1 VETDREPVA
10 GEAGAPAR
18 RESQSR
24 LAALHA
30 RSQRLVDRAQERA
43 QVERSRHGS
52 VDAVFEMVDH
62 DAEVGGSIMAG
73 ALAYRLFI
81 WLLPLALVA
90 VAGLG
95 IASSAASRTPESAAE
110 SAGLAGLVSSSV
122 AAAADS
128 PARWYALL
136 IGFPIL
142 IYATRSVLRTL
153 VVMHRLIWV
162 DLRGAAPKPTIGATL
177 RLLGALVGFFVISA
191 LASAARAWSPGSGVL
206 VILLIPLPFAALWLL
221 VSMRLPHRTARW
233 QALVPGAIAFG
244 VGVQLLNV
252 VIAYVIAPQ
261 AASKQGTYGSLGIA
275 AALLLGLFLISRLIT
290 ATAVL
295 NAILWNRSS
304 VGVRERPRASS

>member
-1 VETDREPVA
+1 M
-10 GEAGAPAR
+10 
-18 RESQSR
+18 
-24 LAALHA
+24 
-30 RSQRLVDRAQERA
+30 
-43 QVERSRHGS
+43 
-52 VDAVFEMVDH
+52 FEMVDH

-95 IASSAASRTPESAAE
+95 IASSAASRSPESAAR

-136 IGFPIL
+136 IGIPIL
-142 IYATRSVLRTL
+142 IYATRSLLRAL
-153 VVMHRLIWV
+153 VVTHRLIWM
-162 DLRGAAPKPTIGATL
+162 DLRGTAPKPTIGATL

-221 VSMRLPHRTARW
+221 VSVRLPHRTARW
-233 QALVPGAIAFG
+233 QALIPGAIAFG

-261 AASKQGTYGSLGIA
+261 AASKQGTYGSLGMA
-275 AALLLGLFLISRLIT
+275 AALLLGLFLISRLVT

-304 VGVRERPRASS
+304 VGVRDRPRESP

>member
-1 VETDREPVA
+1 
-10 GEAGAPAR
+10 
-18 RESQSR
+18 
-24 LAALHA
+24 
-30 RSQRLVDRAQERA
+30 
-43 QVERSRHGS
+43 
-52 VDAVFEMVDH
+52 MVDH

-95 IASSAASRTPESAAE
+95 IASSAASRSPESAAR

-128 PARWYALL
+128 PARWYAIL
-136 IGFPIL
+136 IGIPIL
-142 IYATRSVLRTL
+142 IYATRTVLRTL
-153 VVMHRLIWV
+153 VVTHRLIWI

-177 RLLGALVGFFVISA
+177 RLLGALLGFVVSA

-221 VSMRLPHRTARW
+221 VSVRLPHRTAPW
-233 QALVPGAIAFG
+233 QALVPGALAFG

-295 NAILWNRSS
+295 NAVLWNRSS
-304 VGVRERPRASS
+304 VRMRDRAREPA

>member
-1 VETDREPVA
+1 VVRA
-10 GEAGAPAR
+10 W
-18 RESQSR
+18 
-24 LAALHA
+24 
-30 RSQRLVDRAQERA
+30 SQRLVDRAQERA
-43 QVERSRHGS
+43 QVERSRHGT

-95 IASSAASRTPESAAE
+95 IASSAASRSPESAAR

-122 AAAADS
+122 ATAADS

-136 IGFPIL
+136 IGIPVL
-142 IYATRSVLRTL
+142 IYATRSLLRAL
-153 VVMHRLIWV
+153 VVTHRLIWM

-177 RLLGALVGFFVISA
+177 RLLGALIGLLVVSA

-206 VILLIPLPFAALWLL
+206 VLLLIPLPFAALWLL
-221 VSMRLPHRTARW
+221 ISVRLPHRTARW

-244 VGVQLLNV
+244 AGVQLLNA

-261 AASKQGTYGSLGIA
+261 AASKHGTYGSLGIA
-275 AALLLGLFLISRLIT
+275 AALLLGLFLISRLVT

-295 NAILWNRSS
+295 NAILWKRSS
-304 VGVRERPRASS
+304 AGGRDRPRESS